1 MEVTFNIIG
10 SILFAYL
17 LGSIP
22 TGIWLTHKLAGV
34 DIRRVGDGNTGAR
47 NVSHV
52 MSRKEGF
59 IVGLVDFTK
68 GALAILFTQKTGLGI
83 GWQIASGVSA
93 VFGHDYPVFAEFKG
107 GQGMATMIGTM
118 SVFFTK
124 ETITGLVLFGL
135 LYLITRNFD
144 LSAAVGLG
152 TMVYLLWR
160 SNLPDYFLAYAVG
173 LLVTIPMKKYW
184 DSKHRILENDPFN
197 KFRAA

>member
-17 LGSIP
+17 LGSVP
-22 TGIWLTHKLAGV
+22 TGIWLTHKLAGI

-52 MSRKEGF
+52 LSRKEGF

-68 GALAILFTQKTGLGI
+68 GALAILFTQKAGLGI

-93 VFGHDYPVFAEFKG
+93 VFGHDYPIFAEFKG

-118 SVFFTK
+118 CVFFTK

-152 TMVYLLWR
+152 TMVYLLWK

-173 LLVTIPMKKYW
+173 LLITIPMKKYW
-184 DSKHRILENDPFN
+184 DSKHRVLENNPAN
-197 KFRAA
+197 KYGAA